1 MRDLAWSWQGLPYAL
16 CVLAFAAVGVAAAL
30 VRGDRVLRLGMIGA
44 SAAALP
50 WAICSTLVACTHDPL
65 LATRLLRL
73 GNGPVAL
80 VGPDLL
86 LVLLGAS
93 GQLERY
99 RWLARAAAVLGGGFV
114 AACWLTEWTVPA
126 VRALSSGL
134 FYPSPGPL
142 TGLHVAQLGIWLL
155 VGLVIARQTA
165 PRGDHRRVVYTLV
178 AVLGLGTIASADILL
193 IYDVVGSFPIAWL
206 PALLACVLAIYLMA
220 RTDFLRSR
228 GFDRGV
234 LIELAGFVVATG
246 IIAYIT
252 LAAPGGSPLEL
263 ALLGALVWAIVTAS
277 AWGLV
282 RRAPTRVIGA
292 RRLAEFVARVADLAD
307 EAAVI
312 EKLSALWKTGIGLD
326 VRAVWT
332 TADDA
337 FVRLGG
343 EGSVADAERWPV
355 EPAVA
360 SWLVRHEEPLAM
372 ADLATM
378 RLGPLRPHLEALGA
392 YGATLVVPLVD
403 RDTLVGLI
411 EARYDRAL
419 REDERGFLAESA
431 RAVARQL
438 TFVSLAR
445 EAAREGETAR
455 EVEVAEAMRLQTA
468 ASRDDELGRWSVAAA
483 YRSAARTTGAG
494 WSASLLDDGRLA
506 VMVTEAQAHG
516 VPAALATA
524 ALTGAFAA
532 AVIGRGITL
541 DDLLGSLRAS
551 ADGVVRGGEPVA
563 AFVAILDGVAGTVEY
578 GCAGHHGGH
587 VMAQMPDTG
596 SLSAPRPVPIALG
609 GGGGALG
616 ASLAIATRGQLELR
630 PDAMLIVASSA
641 LRGDGDDARWVAT
654 LRQLAPLGPRLA
666 SLAVERAASAG
677 APAEDL
683 LAVVVRA
690 RPRAQ

>member
-1 MRDLAWSWQGLPYAL
+1 MRDLAWSWQGLPYAM

-44 SAAALP
+44 AAAALP

-99 RWLARAAAVLGGGFV
+99 RWLARAAAVIGGGFV
-114 AACWLTEWTVPA
+114 AACWLTDWMVPD
-126 VRALSSGL
+126 VRVLSSGL
-134 FYPSPGPL
+134 FYPTPGPL
-142 TGLHVAQLGIWLL
+142 LGVHVAQLASWLL

-165 PRGDHRRVVYTLV
+165 PRGDHRRVVFTLA
-178 AVLGLGTIASADILL
+178 AVLGLGTIASADVLL
-193 IYDVVGSFPIAWL
+193 MYDIVGSFPIAWL
-206 PALLACVLAIYLMA
+206 PALLACVLALYLMA

-228 GFDRGV
+228 GVDRGV
-234 LIELAGFVVATG
+234 LIELGGFVVATG

-252 LAAPGGSPLEL
+252 VVAPGGSPLEL
-263 ALLGALVWAIVTAS
+263 ALAGALVWAIVTAS

-282 RRAPTRVIGA
+282 RRRPTRVIGA
-292 RRLAEFVARVADLAD
+292 RRLAEFVAGVAEVAD
-307 EAAVI
+307 EGAVI
-312 EKLSALWKTGIGLD
+312 ATLSALWEGAMALD
-326 VRAVWT
+326 VRAAW
-332 TADDA
+332 AMGDDA
-337 FVRLGG
+337 FLRLGG
-343 EGSVADAERWPV
+343 DGSPADAERWPV
-355 EPAVA
+355 EAQVA
-360 SWLVRHEEPLAM
+360 TWLVRHEGPLAM
-372 ADLATM
+372 GDLATM
-378 RLGPLRPHLEALGA
+378 RLGALRPHLEALGA

-403 RDTLVGLI
+403 RDTLVGML
-411 EARYDRAL
+411 EVRYDRAL
-419 REDERGFLAESA
+419 REDERGFIAESA
-431 RAVARQL
+431 RAAARQL
-438 TFVSLAR
+438 TFVALSR
-445 EAAREGETAR
+445 EAAREGDTAR
-455 EVEVAEAMRLQTA
+455 EVEVAEAMRLQTT
-468 ASRDDELGRWSVAAA
+468 ASRDDELGRWSVVAA

-506 VMVTEAQAHG
+506 MMVIEAEAHG

-532 AVIGRGITL
+532 AVIGRGVTL

-563 AFVAILDGVAGTVEY
+563 AFVAILDGLAGTVEY

-587 VMAQMPDTG
+587 LMAQMPDTG
-596 SLSAPRPVPIALG
+596 SLSAPRPAPVALG

-616 ASLAIATRGQLELR
+616 ASTAIATRGQLELR
-630 PDAMLIVASSA
+630 PDSMLIVASSA
-641 LRGDGDDARWVAT
+641 LRGAGDDARWVAT

-666 SLAVERAASAG
+666 AFAVDRAASAG
-677 APAEDL
+677 APSEDL

-690 RPRAQ
+690 RALA